1 MTASERGDIASIR
14 ICLSCL
20 IDISKIREGERNM
33 KKVLILILCFISFY
47 TGSAIAGTTIALRG
61 DGNVLF
67 IDEEKEEVTGKV
79 STGGVGGAL
88 GSITPDG
95 KTLYVS
101 NSFLGH
107 YSVSIIDVPNR
118 TLIKNLP
125 TGPKPK
131 HGLVSPDGKFVG
143 INHLNNEQG
152 KLVVAIIDTS
162 NNTVKSSVRIDVK
175 NLAHKGDMTAH
186 NIWTRDSKYFI
197 TPNNADNT
205 VHIIN
210 AAEGKEAA
218 TLQLDGNPHYFAIS
232 PDNKE
237 LWVVVEGE
245 EDATGK
251 IQGCPKV
258 NVFETSKML
267 SAPSGTVPEGSF
279 CMILNPGEASE
290 AHHGAF
296 TIDGKYYYLLN
307 RGPGPDFNGTSVN
320 VFDVAT
326 KKQVA
331 HLTTG
336 GKGDGHP
343 YMSPDGKYVVT
354 TQYGGNVVTFID
366 AKKHEV
372 IKEITVGQGK
382 HVGFVTFTKDGKK
395 AFAAN
400 REDDAVY
407 VIDMNKL
414 EVKKKIDT
422 TEPDKKWKSQGQVL
436 NGYHNIFE
444 VTEKYFD

>member
-1 MTASERGDIASIR
+1 
-14 ICLSCL
+14 
-20 IDISKIREGERNM
+20 M
-33 KKVLILILCFISFY
+33 KKLCSVMLCFIIFY
-47 TGSAIAGTTIALRG
+47 AVTAMAGTTIALRG

-67 IDEEKEEVTGKV
+67 IDEEKEEVAGKV

-95 KTLYVS
+95 KLLYVS

-143 INHLNNEQG
+143 INHLSSEQG
-152 KLVVAIIDTS
+152 KLVIAIIDTS
-162 NNTVKSSVRIDVK
+162 NNTVKHNIRLDVK
-175 NLAHKGDMTAH
+175 NLSYKGDMSAH
-186 NIWTRDSKYFI
+186 NVWTRDSKYFI
-197 TPNNADNT
+197 TQNYADNT

-218 TLQLDGNPHYFAIS
+218 KLQLDGNPHYFIVS

-237 LWVVVEGE
+237 LWVIVEVE
-245 EDATGK
+245 EDAAGK
-251 IQGCPKV
+251 TMGCPKV
-258 NVFETSKML
+258 NVFDLSKVTSG
-267 SAPSGTVPEGSF
+267 SAEILPEGSY
-279 CMILNPGEASE
+279 CMTLNPGEASE

-296 TIDGKYYYLLN
+296 TLDGKYFYLLN
-307 RGPGPDFNGTSVN
+307 RGPGPDFNGTSIN
-320 VFDVAT
+320 VFDAAT

-331 HLTTG
+331 HLISG

-366 AKKHEV
+366 AKKHEIV
-372 IKEITVGQGK
+372 KEINVGQGK

-395 AFAAN
+395 AFVAN

-407 VIDMNKL
+407 VVDMKKL

-436 NGYHNIFE
+436 NGYYNIFE
-444 VTEKYFD
+444 VTEKYPE

>member
-1 MTASERGDIASIR
+1 
-14 ICLSCL
+14 
-20 IDISKIREGERNM
+20 M
-33 KKVLILILCFISFY
+33 KKVFILILSLIVFY
-47 TGSAIAGTTIALRG
+47 SGAAMAGTTIALRG

-67 IDEEKEEVTGKV
+67 IDEEKEEVAGKV

-95 KTLYVS
+95 KVLYVS

-107 YSVSIIDVPNR
+107 YSVSIIDVPKR

-143 INHLNNEQG
+143 VNHLNCEMG
-152 KLVVAIIDTS
+152 KLVIAIIDTYS
-162 NNTVKSSVRIDVK
+162 NTVKHSVRIDIK
-175 NLAHKGDMTAH
+175 NDKHKGDMSAH

-197 TPNNADNT
+197 TQNYADNT
-205 VHIIN
+205 VHIID

-218 TLQLDGNPHYFAIS
+218 RLQLDGNPHYFTIS

-237 LWVVVEGE
+237 LWVIVEGE

-251 IQGCPKV
+251 ITGCAKV
-258 NVFETSKML
+258 NVYEFSKTI
-267 SAPSGTVPEGSF
+267 SAGPEVLPEGSF
-279 CMILNPGEASE
+279 CMILNQGEASE

-307 RGPGPDFNGTSVN
+307 RGPGPDYNGTSLN
-320 VFDVAT
+320 VFDAAT
-326 KKQVA
+326 KQQVA

-395 AFAAN
+395 AFVAN

-407 VIDMNKL
+407 VVDMNKL

-444 VTEKYFD
+444 VTEKYFE

>member
-1 MTASERGDIASIR
+1 
-14 ICLSCL
+14 
-20 IDISKIREGERNM
+20 M
-33 KKVLILILCFISFY
+33 KKAFILILSLIVFY
-47 TGSAIAGTTIALRG
+47 SGSAMAGTTIALRG

-67 IDEEKEEVTGKV
+67 IDEEKEEVAGKV

-107 YSVSIIDVPNR
+107 YSVSIIDVPKR

-143 INHLNNEQG
+143 VNHLNCEMG
-152 KLVVAIIDTS
+152 KLVIAIIDTYS
-162 NNTVKSSVRIDVK
+162 NTVKHTVRIDLK
-175 NLAHKGDMTAH
+175 SDKHKGDMSAH
-186 NIWTRDSKYFI
+186 NVWTRDSKYFI
-197 TPNNADNT
+197 TQNYADNT
-205 VHIIN
+205 VHIID

-218 TLQLDGNPHYFAIS
+218 RLQLDGNPHYFIIS

-237 LWVVVEGE
+237 LWVIVEGE
-245 EDATGK
+245 EDLTGK
-251 IQGCPKV
+251 ITGCAKV
-258 NVFETSKML
+258 SVYEFSKTL
-267 SAPSGTVPEGSF
+267 SAGPEVVPEGSY
-279 CMILNPGEASE
+279 CMILNAGEASE

-296 TIDGKYYYLLN
+296 TIDGKYFYLLN
-307 RGPGPDFNGTSVN
+307 RGPGPDYNGTSVN
-320 VFDVAT
+320 VFDAVT
-326 KKQVA
+326 KQQVA

-395 AFAAN
+395 AFVAN

-407 VIDMNKL
+407 VVDMKKL

-422 TEPDKKWKSQGQVL
+422 TEPDKRWKSQGQVL

>member
-1 MTASERGDIASIR
+1 
-14 ICLSCL
+14 
-20 IDISKIREGERNM
+20 M
-33 KKVLILILCFISFY
+33 KKSFILIFSFIVLY
-47 TGSAIAGTTIALRG
+47 TGAAMAGTTIALRG

-67 IDEEKEEVTGKV
+67 IDEAREEVTGKV
-79 STGGVGGAL
+79 STGGVAGSL
-88 GSITPDG
+88 GSISPDG

-107 YSVSIIDVPNR
+107 YTVSIIDVQNR

-125 TGPKPK
+125 TGSRPK

-143 INHLNNEQG
+143 VNHLNCEMG
-152 KLVVAIIDTS
+152 KLVIAIIDTYS
-162 NNTVKSSVRIDVK
+162 NTVKHSVRTDIKKDT
-175 NLAHKGDMTAH
+175 HKGDMSAH
-186 NIWTRDSKYFI
+186 NVWTRDSKYFI
-197 TPNNADNT
+197 TQNYADNT
-205 VHIIN
+205 VHIID
-210 AAEGKEAA
+210 AAAGKEAA
-218 TLQLDGNPHYFAIS
+218 RLQLDGNPHYFVIS

-237 LWVVVEGE
+237 LWVIVEGE
-245 EDATGK
+245 EDASGN
-251 IQGCPKV
+251 IMGCPKV
-258 NVFETSKML
+258 NVFDISKAL
-267 SAPSGTVPEGSF
+267 TAGPEVLAEGSY

-296 TIDGKYYYLLN
+296 TLDGKYFYLLN
-307 RGPGPDFNGTSVN
+307 RGPAPDLNGTSVN
-320 VFDVAT
+320 VFDAAT

-354 TQYGGNVVTFID
+354 TQYGGNVISFID
-366 AKKHEV
+366 AKKHEI
-372 IKEITVGQGK
+372 IKEITVGEGK
-382 HVGFVTFTKDGKK
+382 HVGFVTFTKDGRK
-395 AFAAN
+395 AFVSN

-407 VIDMNKL
+407 VVDMKNL

-444 VTEKYFD
+444 VTETYYE